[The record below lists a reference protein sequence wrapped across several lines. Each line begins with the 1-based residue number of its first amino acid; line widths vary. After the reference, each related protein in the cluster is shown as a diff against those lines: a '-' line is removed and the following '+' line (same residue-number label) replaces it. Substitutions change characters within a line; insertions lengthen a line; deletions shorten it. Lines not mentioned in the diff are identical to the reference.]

1 MATRYY
7 ILTSFFSQDEKE
19 LVTLSTPN
27 NQKEM
32 KAINIK
38 QPSELQKSVSN
49 TFCFELIIQTGL
61 RPA

>member
-1 MATRYY
+1 MATRCY
-7 ILTSFFSQDEKE
+7 ILTSFFSQDKKE

-27 NQKEM
+27 HQKEM

-38 QPSELQKSVSN
+38 QHSELQKSVSN
-49 TFCFELIIQTGL
+49 IICFELITQTGL